1 MKQWVRLLIG
11 VIGLLVIA
19 VVFACYNAATGA
31 GVISAIIIAGF
42 TEEQSKSFND
52 FMVKQSTDMQEKVK
66 GLMETLKDSELIK
79 GIQALLNGDG
89 SKAGI
94 VGNVIEM
101 QKQLDTISTNLAKSN
116 KDFKSGN
123 KKDKSFAEALQE
135 VIDSEEFKAAKI
147 DRFRSKG
154 TFDVKASLSS
164 ITGTVNLTVPNLNVI
179 FPPERALAFIPY
191 TNAGVI
197 GNEKNRVLWVEGA
210 YTSNV
215 GYVNEGTGPATADS
229 GTATEKTR
237 QMAKIAAKLPL
248 TTELLE
254 DADYIASAF
263 RMKLQ
268 VKSLIYADKEFYN
281 GTGSDGTY
289 PNRIYGIV
297 GQATAFSDATAGL
310 TNTVDKANIGDLIDG
325 CILQAAKAEQYG
337 LNVVW
342 MNPTDFY
349 KFKHTKDSL
358 GEYIFVLDKTT
369 GEYTYNGLKIIQ
381 SNAVTADTMT
391 VADTS
396 KIQAWWKRNVQ
407 VKFGQMNGTDFTDDN
422 YTAVLFLRTQCVI
435 EGPDQTAVIQVASI
449 AASITAITLL

>member
-1 MKQWVRLLIG
+1 M
-11 VIGLLVIA
+11 
-19 VVFACYNAATGA
+19 N
-31 GVISAIIIAGF
+31 
-42 TEEQSKSFND
+42 EEQLKLALKEAGDQYKAKQAEMLTAMESQKAEFKAEITAQKAL
-52 FMVKQSTDMQEKVK
+52 MV
-66 GLMETLKDSELIK
+66 
-79 GIQALLNGDG
+79 
-89 SKAGI
+89 
-94 VGNVIEM
+94 EM
-101 QKQLDTISTNLAKSN
+101 QKQLDTLATENAKN
-116 KDFKSGN
+116 GKDIEATKEDLTFSQ
-123 KKDKSFAEALQE
+123 ALQD
-135 VIDSEEFKAAKI
+135 VITSEEFKSAKA
-147 DRFRSKG
+147 DKFRKQG
-154 TFDVKASLSS
+154 TFDVKAGLSA

-191 TNAGVI
+191 TNMGVI
-197 GNEKNRVLWVEGA
+197 GAEKNRVLWVEGA
-210 YTSNV
+210 YTTNV
-215 GYVNEGTGPATADS
+215 GYVNEGTGAATADS

-237 QMAKIAAKLPL
+237 QMAKISAKLPL
-248 TTELLE
+248 TAELLE

-268 VKSLIYADKEFYN
+268 VKSLIYADKEFYT

-297 GQATAFSDATAGL
+297 GQATTFNETTAGVASS
-310 TNTVDKANIGDLIDG
+310 VDRANIGDLIDA
-325 CILQAAKAEQYG
+325 CVLQAAKSEQYG

-342 MNPTDFY
+342 INPTDFF

-358 GEYIFVLDKTT
+358 GEYIFMLDKAT
-369 GEYTYNGLKIIQ
+369 GEYTFNGLKIVQ

-422 YTAVLFLRTQCVI
+422 YTAVLFMRTQCVI
-435 EGPDQTAVIQVASI
+435 EVPDQTAIIQVPSI